1 MPIDPD
7 QARYS
12 DLAFGSSIAV
22 YVLALV
28 FLLIEFASLR
38 AVSGAQLGARE
49 LASVGGGSGS
59 AGTPGRVMAEPGRP
73 LGERVGRMGLALMVL
88 GLALAATSLA
98 LRGLSAHRAP
108 WGNMYEFISL
118 MCAITV
124 LVWLVVLRKQWQG
137 PQAQAPQA
145 QGAQAQGGQSHGPTS
160 MRPMSIF
167 VLVPVVVLMFLAGT
181 VLYARS
187 APVVPAL
194 RSYWLIIHV
203 SVISAATGV
212 MLVSGVAS
220 LLFLLR
226 RRHPV
231 DGEGNGVLGRF
242 AARLPSDASLD
253 RVAYRT
259 AIFGF
264 PLFTAGVILGAIWA
278 EAAWGKYWGWD
289 PKETTAFVAWVL
301 YAAYLH
307 ARATAG
313 WRNTRAAWIN
323 VVGMAAMLFNLF
335 FINVVVSGLHSYA
348 GLN

>member
-1 MPIDPD
+1 MPIDPELS
-7 QARYS
+7 RYS
-12 DLAFGSSIAV
+12 DLSFGSSITV
-22 YVLALV
+22 YLLALA
-28 FLLIEFASLR
+28 FLLVEFASLR
-38 AVSGAQLGARE
+38 AASTTQRRVRE
-49 LASVGGGSGS
+49 LAAVGAGSSRGADSGISGG
-59 AGTPGRVMAEPGRP
+59 PGRVVEAPKRG
-73 LGERVGRMGLALMVL
+73 LGERFGRMGVALIVL
-88 GLALAATSLA
+88 GLGLNITSLV

-108 WGNMYEFISL
+108 WGNMYEFMSL
-118 MCAITV
+118 MCAFAV
-124 LVWLVVLRKQWQG
+124 LCWLVVLRKQ
-137 PQAQAPQA
+137 AV
-145 QGAQAQGGQSHGPTS
+145 
-160 MRPMSIF
+160 RPLSVF
-167 VLVPVVVLMFLAGT
+167 VLVPVILLMFLAGT

-194 RSYWLIIHV
+194 RSYWLVIHV
-203 SVISAATGV
+203 SVISTSTGV

-220 LLFLLR
+220 LMFLLR
-226 RRHPV
+226 RRQP
-231 DGEGNGVLGRF
+231 EGAEHNSTLGRF
-242 AARLPSDASLD
+242 AQRLPSAASLD

-278 EAAWGKYWGWD
+278 EAAWGRFWGWD
-289 PKETTAFVAWVL
+289 PKETTAFIAWVL

-323 VVGMAAMLFNLF
+323 VLGLVAMMFNLF

>member
-1 MPIDPD
+1 MPIDPELS
-7 QARYS
+7 RYS
-12 DLAFGSSIAV
+12 DLAFGSSLAV

-28 FLLIEFASLR
+28 FLLIEFASSR
-38 AVSGAQLGARE
+38 VTAQPARARE
-49 LASVGGGSGS
+49 LVTAGAGAGSDRGPV
-59 AGTPGRVMAEPGRP
+59 PGRVSVQPRRP
-73 LGERVGRMGLALMVL
+73 LGERVGRMGLALVVL
-88 GLALAATSLA
+88 GLGLAVASLV

-108 WGNMYEFISL
+108 WGNMYEFTSL

-124 LVWLVVLRKQWQG
+124 LCWLVVLRR
-137 PQAQAPQA
+137 QAL
-145 QGAQAQGGQSHGPTS
+145 
-160 MRPMSIF
+160 RPLSVF
-167 VLVPVVVLMFLAGT
+167 VLVPVVILMFLAGT

-194 RSYWLIIHV
+194 RSYWLVIHV

-226 RRHPV
+226 RGQV
-231 DGEGNGVLGRF
+231 EGAETGSALGRF
-242 AARLPSDASLD
+242 AQRLPTSSGLD

-259 AIFGF
+259 AIVGF

-278 EAAWGKYWGWD
+278 EAAWGRFWGWD
-289 PKETTAFVAWVL
+289 PKETTAFIAWVL

-323 VVGMAAMLFNLF
+323 VAGLLAMLFNLF
-335 FINVVVSGLHSYA
+335 FINMVVSGLHSYA
-348 GLN
+348 GLT

>member
-7 QARYS
+7 LSHYS

-22 YVLALV
+22 YVLALS

-38 AVSGAQLGARE
+38 ARNSQSSVPE
-49 LASVGGGSGS
+49 LATVGGPRSPT
-59 AGTPGRVMAEPGRP
+59 APGRVDVEPRRP
-73 LGERVGRMGLALMVL
+73 LGERFGRMGLALVVL
-88 GLALAATSLA
+88 GLALNASSLV

-118 MCAITV
+118 MCVVTV
-124 LVWLVVLRKQWQG
+124 LVWLVVLRRQSNTAASTGPASPGSTSQG
-137 PQAQAPQA
+137 SA
-145 QGAQAQGGQSHGPTS
+145 TL
-160 MRPMSIF
+160 RPMSVF
-167 VLVPVVVLMFLAGT
+167 VLAPVIVLMFLAGT

-203 SVISAATGV
+203 SVISASTAV

-226 RRHPV
+226 SRYPA
-231 DGEGNGVLGRF
+231 GAEGASALGRF
-242 AARLPSDASLD
+242 AAMLPSRSSLD

-278 EAAWGKYWGWD
+278 EAAWGRFWGWD
-289 PKETTAFVAWVL
+289 PKETTAFIAWVL

-313 WRNTRAAWIN
+313 WRNSRAAWIN

-335 FINVVVSGLHSYA
+335 FINIVVSGLHSYA
-348 GLN
+348 GLS